1 MEDVLTTL
9 EQKVNPE
16 HAAVLVIDIQNDF
29 CHEDGYLRKL
39 GLDISATQSM
49 VPRLVQFLDEARK
62 VNVKIIFVQGIYNNR
77 YLSGPFVEKTESTAS
92 TMKDVWRGAGG
103 PIFIK

>member
-49 VPRLVQFLDEARK
+49 VPRLVQFVDEARK
-62 VNVKIIFVQGIYNNR
+62 ANVKIIFVQGIYNTDIFPDHLLKR
-77 YLSGPFVEKTESTAS
+77 TESTAS

>member
-39 GLDISATQSM
+39 GLDISATQS
-49 VPRLVQFLDEARK
+49 P
-62 VNVKIIFVQGIYNNR
+62 
-77 YLSGPFVEKTESTAS
+77 SAS
-92 TMKDVWRGAGG
+92 AS
-103 PIFIK
+103 